1 MLLIHDIRADKEGII
16 ARLAKRGKDF
26 TDLVNRAL
34 TLDDKRK
41 STQVELDTILAESN
55 KISKEIGQLFAHKK
69 IEEANAM
76 KAKTGE
82 LKEKSN

>member
-69 IEEANAM
+69 NRGSQCYESKNGRTQR
-76 KAKTGE
+76 KK
-82 LKEKSN
+82 